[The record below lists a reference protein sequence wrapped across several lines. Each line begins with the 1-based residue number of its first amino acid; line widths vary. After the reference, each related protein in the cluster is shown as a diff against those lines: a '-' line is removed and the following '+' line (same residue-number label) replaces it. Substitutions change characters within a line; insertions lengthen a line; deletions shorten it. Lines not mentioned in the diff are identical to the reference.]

1 MHTFD
6 TQELCCR
13 TMLSWMPLE
22 ECMSSSLG
30 SILPMS
36 SNYTKDGDP
45 CPPSYVDGGRYM
57 SRDVVSITIP
67 PNNAGGIV
75 YRCKEGAL
83 SLFCNN
89 FGPAWSR
96 TSRDGTITHTVEDLG
111 WERVGTCG
119 EQGASSSN
127 TQPPSSGRPTSSF
140 PAVSPVIKPT
150 GGRPT
155 SPDVPPSPSP
165 PTTTTSGG
173 ASPSTPTTSVVVV
186 PYPTTPTSSG
196 GTPPSTTSTSVPRRR
211 RF

>member
-22 ECMSSSLG
+22 ECMSSSVG
-30 SILPMS
+30 AILPMS

-45 CPPSYVDGGRYM
+45 YPPSYVQGGRYM
-57 SRDVVSITIP
+57 SRDIVSITIP

-89 FGPAWSR
+89 LGPAWSR
-96 TSRDGTITHTVEDLG
+96 TSRDGTTTHTVEDLG

-119 EQGASSSN
+119 ELAPS
-127 TQPPSSGRPTSSF
+127 TARPPLGQPTSSV
-140 PAVSPVIKPT
+140 A
-150 GGRPT
+150 
-155 SPDVPPSPSP
+155 
-165 PTTTTSGG
+165 SG
-173 ASPSTPTTSVVVV
+173 
-186 PYPTTPTSSG
+186 
-196 GTPPSTTSTSVPRRR
+196 
-211 RF
+211 